1 MIVSEIWTGSGL
13 GNQIWNYVVPRIIA
27 EKNGYEYGIEHPERW
42 KASTFMH
49 VDFGKDVL
57 GGESPEGGPPTKL
70 PNGIKTYYKELHTP
84 HPITGFDWALADPMM
99 MRLPD
104 NTKVDGCMQHLEY
117 IEPYK
122 EKILEWLK
130 YDEDKKVRDYSSED
144 ICVIQFRGG
153 DYLTG
158 HSFCTPEY
166 YEMSMNKMRE
176 INPNVKFFVVT
187 DDPTSASTWIPGV
200 PVIGSAISDEKDLLQ
215 GSIGWYKYPGG
226 PVSIDYSILNTAK
239 NVIISSSTFAFW
251 PVWLNTEI
259 KNVIAPM
266 YWFDW
271 QRSNG
276 WWRPDDSIVEEWMWL
291 DRFGNFLDGKTCK
304 ENNIKYKQNMG
315 K

>member
-1 MIVSEIWTGSGL
+1 
-13 GNQIWNYVVPRIIA
+13 
-27 EKNGYEYGIEHPERW
+27 
-42 KASTFMH
+42 
-49 VDFGKDVL
+49 
-57 GGESPEGGPPTKL
+57 
-70 PNGIKTYYKELHTP
+70 
-84 HPITGFDWALADPMM
+84 
-99 MRLPD
+99 
-104 NTKVDGCMQHLEY
+104 
-117 IEPYK
+117 
-122 EKILEWLK
+122 
-130 YDEDKKVRDYSSED
+130 
-144 ICVIQFRGG
+144 
-153 DYLTG
+153 
-158 HSFCTPEY
+158 
-166 YEMSMNKMRE
+166 MSMNKMRE

-187 DDPTSASTWIPGV
+187 DDPTSASNWIPGV